1 MRFVD
6 VIRKKRDGEAL
17 SEEEIEAFVSAY
29 TAGEIP
35 DYQASAFLMACF
47 LRGLNDEETS
57 ALTDAMMHSGEVIEW
72 KLPHTV
78 APGGGGARRVPG
90 DRAHRRRMRRE
101 GCHDERQRIG
111 TYRRYAR

>member
-35 DYQASAFLMACF
+35 DTLHRGSAFPESSARESAGGLI
-47 LRGLNDEETS
+47 RGNFKS
-57 ALTDAMMHSGEVIEW
+57 IEFGW
-72 KLPHTV
+72 MKK
-78 APGGGGARRVPG
+78 
-90 DRAHRRRMRRE
+90 RAE
-101 GCHDERQRIG
+101 DS
-111 TYRRYAR
+111 Y